1 MISSIL
7 CRTVRVLKIGHC
19 HCLVTK
25 DILRL
30 NTQNKPSH
38 NVTIGSY
45 NLHLQTDQKRFTSI
59 AAQMDDASTLMTVCS
74 LLALWL
80 LIHRTISTHQT

>member
-1 MISSIL
+1 MISSVL
-7 CRTVRVLKIGHC
+7 CRTVRVLKIVHC

-25 DILRL
+25 DSLRL
-30 NTQNKPSH
+30 STQNKPSH
-38 NVTIGSY
+38 NVETGSY
-45 NLHLQTDQKRFTSI
+45 NLHLPAGQKRFTSI

-80 LIHRTISTHQT
+80 LIHPTISAHQT